1 MLKNTRPMISGR
13 SSERILSL
21 LLLSL
26 LIALLSTGCVGPGRD
41 LGPAK
46 SSEEAA
52 LRDGSEPEEKSKEKV
67 FPDGK
72 DSDRSRE
79 KELFSRKNGSPE
91 DPGTDLSGRVTSGPS
106 DTGDEKKKT
115 WKTPDSIFNVSP
127 GFYQKLNK
135 GEDVNILINGDSI
148 GAGSGAS
155 KGNSWTDLIKSY
167 VESEYQVS
175 CNVANISLGGNG
187 SYAGY
192 VLLNA
197 LDDGTDYDLMV
208 VCYGQNDEEA
218 PFFTEY
224 EALIRSAL
232 KKYPS
237 LNIISVL
244 ESSQREY
251 TEKMREIEE
260 IAEYYDIRTAD
271 TIAAFDESGKEYGDL
286 TVDALHPNDEGY
298 KLYFEAVKEVIETEV
313 ANDTGVEDITRIP
326 LSNEVSGYE
335 NCSYYPV
342 SRFVRKSDTTFELS
356 LDNGF
361 SGIIGLYHLFCPPNG
376 DLVISIDGKEVI
388 RKPMNWTNPF
398 NQYFIYKPDTNVH
411 TASGRVE
418 ITFPSREMADSF
430 KGMAVSET

>member
-1 MLKNTRPMISGR
+1 MALCL
-13 SSERILSL
+13 LSL
-21 LLLSL
+21 LLS
-26 LIALLSTGCVGPGRD
+26 IFFAGCCSAGRE
-41 LGPAK
+41 LGPK
-46 SSEEAA
+46 KNPVKEQEEPGEEAGEKA
-52 LRDGSEPEEKSKEKV
+52 EETV
-67 FPDGK
+67 FPKKK
-72 DSDRSRE
+72 DRDKSRE
-79 KELFSRKNGSPE
+79 MELFSGKNSSSE
-91 DPGTDLSGRVTSGPS
+91 KPGIDTDNRVTA
-106 DTGDEKKKT
+106 DTGEGKKT
-115 WKTPDSIFNVSP
+115 WKTPDSIFNVSS

-148 GAGSGAS
+148 GAGSGAT
-155 KGNSWTDLIKSY
+155 KGNSWTDLIKAY

-237 LNIISVL
+237 LNIISVI
-244 ESSQREY
+244 ESSQRDY

-260 IAEYYDIRTAD
+260 IAEYYDLRTAD
-271 TIAAFDESGKEYGDL
+271 TIAAFNNSGKKYEDL

-335 NCSYYPV
+335 NCAYYPA
-342 SRFVRKSDTTFELS
+342 SRFVRKDDTTYELS
-356 LDNGF
+356 LDKGF

-376 DLVISIDGKEVI
+376 DLVIRTDGKEAV

-411 TASGRVE
+411 TASRLVE
-418 ITFPSREMADSF
+418 ISFPSREMADSF
-430 KGMAVSET
+430 KGMAVSSI